1 MYLYCQSCLITR
13 PIEIKPLRWIRN
25 NTGEMRE
32 PRFCLRGGYLP
43 MALTLEVVNL
53 VWVTYQIATLI
64 ATLIVAWA
72 LTLARETA

>member
-1 MYLYCQSCLITR
+1 
-13 PIEIKPLRWIRN
+13 
-25 NTGEMRE
+25 MRE

-64 ATLIVAWA
+64 VAWA